1 MSVKEKMSKVGSF
14 LDASGVFLKRT
25 AIFVVLLF
33 ISLSIIGGLFPSDD
47 DPIEEGAILNLNI
60 KGALVEELSQS
71 DFERAFSQFSGE
83 SQTET
88 LITDVIR
95 VIRHAKDNEDIST
108 LLIST
113 DDFSGGSNTKLELIA
128 KEITEFK
135 TSGKKVIAYSTQ
147 GYGTAQYY
155 LAAFADEVHLHDY
168 TAVFIDGYRRVRTY
182 YKSFFDKF
190 LIDANVFKVGEYKAF
205 VEPYF
210 RDDMSDEAKGNVI
223 EWITVLWDG
232 YLDQVSEARGISN
245 ESLKYFIDNPGLAA
259 KQSAGDFAKA
269 AIEYGVIDQLSN
281 RREFRDYLYS
291 IAPGE
296 EEDEINIVGMNAYMN
311 SVEME
316 PIFEESE
323 SNVGVIIAKGSI
335 VDGSAGPGSIAG
347 DDFVKIIRKAY
358 NDESVKALVLRV
370 DSGGGSAYAS
380 EVIADELEKFKNSG
394 RPIIASM
401 GGVAASGGYYIST
414 PADKILAE
422 RHTITGSIGVGGFLP
437 TFERAL
443 EYIGINED
451 GVSTVDITTSVA
463 ESLTEKD
470 KALLQM
476 GTDLVYDKFIAK
488 VADNRGVTKEE
499 IDQIARG
506 KVWIGSKALEIG
518 LVDEIAGIDRA
529 IELAAELA
537 EIDEELLGV
546 KRINRDSDLDS
557 FFAGMMAKITS
568 SVIKITGLDF
578 LYKKNELLDGIERSL
593 HELSMM
599 NDPNGIYMKC
609 FCELD

>member
-1 MSVKEKMSKVGSF
+1 MSVKEKMSKLGTF

-47 DPIEEGAILNLNI
+47 DPIEGGAILNLNI

-113 DDFSGGSNTKLELIA
+113 DDFSGGSSTKLELIA

-168 TAVFIDGYRRVRTY
+168 TTVFIDGYRRVRTY

-259 KQSAGDFAKA
+259 KESAGDFAKA
-269 AIEYGVIDQLSN
+269 AIEYGIIDQLSN

-296 EEDEINIVGMNAYMN
+296 EDDEINIVGMNAYMN

-316 PIFEESE
+316 AIFEESE

-451 GVSTVDITTSVA
+451 GVSTVDTTTSVA

-546 KRINRDSDLDS
+546 KLINRDSDLDS

-568 SVIKITGLDF
+568 SIIEITGFDF
-578 LYKKNELLDGIERSL
+578 LYKKNELLDGIEESL
-593 HELSMM
+593 HELSIM

>member
-1 MSVKEKMSKVGSF
+1 MSVKEKISKLGSF

-25 AIFVVLLF
+25 AIFAILLF

-47 DPIEEGAILNLNI
+47 DPIKEGGILNLNI

-88 LITDVIR
+88 LITDVIQ

-113 DDFSGGSNTKLELIA
+113 DDFSGGSTTKLELIA

-135 TSGKKVIAYSTQ
+135 TSGKKVIAYSDQ

-155 LAAFADEVHLHDY
+155 LAAYADEIHLHDY

-232 YLDQVSEARGISN
+232 YLDEVSEARGISN

-259 KQSAGDFAKA
+259 KESDGDFAKA
-269 AIEYGVIDQLSN
+269 AIEYGLIDQLSN

-296 EEDEINIVGMNAYMN
+296 EEDEINIVGMNTYMN

-358 NDESVKALVLRV
+358 EDETVKALVLRV

-380 EVIADELEKFKNSG
+380 EVIADELEKFKDSG

-568 SVIKITGLDF
+568 SIIKITGLDF
-578 LYKKNELLDGIERSL
+578 LYKKNELLDGIEESL

>member
-1 MSVKEKMSKVGSF
+1 MSIKEKFSRLGNF
-14 LDASGVFLKRT
+14 LDASAVFLKR
-25 AIFVVLLF
+25 AVIFIVLLV
-33 ISLSIIGGLFPSDD
+33 ISLTIISPLFTSDD
-47 DPIEEGAILNLNI
+47 DPIKEGAILDLNI
-60 KGALVEELSQS
+60 KGSLVEELSQT
-71 DFERAFSQFSGE
+71 DFEKAFAEFSGE

-95 VIRHAKDNEDIST
+95 VIRHAKDNDDIST

-113 DDFSGGSNTKLELIA
+113 DGFAGGSTTKLELIA
-128 KEITEFK
+128 DEISDFK
-135 TSGKKVIAYSTQ
+135 TSGKKVIAYSAQ

-210 RDDMSDEAKGNVI
+210 RDEMSNEAKGNVI

-232 YLDQVSEARGISN
+232 YLDQVSEARDISD
-245 ESLKYFIDNPGLAA
+245 ESLKYFIDNPGLVA
-259 KQSAGDFAKA
+259 KESGGDFAKA
-269 AIEYGVIDQLSN
+269 AVEYGIIDQLSN

-296 EEDEINIVGMNAYMN
+296 EEDEVNIVGMNKYMN
-311 SVEME
+311 SVEMD

-335 VDGSAGPGSIAG
+335 VDGSSNPGTIAG
-347 DDFVKIIRKAY
+347 DDFVKIVRKAY
-358 NDESVKALVLRV
+358 NDETVKALVLRV

-380 EVIADELEKFKNSG
+380 ELIADELEKFRNSG

-422 RHTITGSIGVGGFLP
+422 RHTITGSIGVGGFIP

-443 EYIGINED
+443 EFIGINED
-451 GVSTVDITTSVA
+451 GVSTVDITTSIA

-470 KALLQM
+470 KALFQM
-476 GTDLVYDKFIAK
+476 GTDLVYEKFISK
-488 VADNRGVTKEE
+488 VADNRGVTNEE
-499 IDQIARG
+499 IDKIARG

-518 LVDEIAGIDRA
+518 LIDDIGGIDRA
-529 IELAAELA
+529 IEMAAQLA
-537 EIDEELLGV
+537 EIDDEEYGV
-546 KRINRDSDLDS
+546 KRIKRDSNIDS
-557 FFAGMMAKITS
+557 FFGGMMAKITFS
-568 SVIKITGLDF
+568 IAQFTGLDF
-578 LYKKNELLDGIERSL
+578 FYQKNDLINEIGQSFN
-593 HELSMM
+593 ELSMM

>member
-1 MSVKEKMSKVGSF
+1 MSIKEKFSRLGNF
-14 LDASGVFLKRT
+14 LDASAVFLKRT
-25 AIFVVLLF
+25 VIFIVLLV
-33 ISLSIIGGLFPSDD
+33 ISLTIISPLFTSDD
-47 DPIEEGAILNLNI
+47 DPIKEGAILDLNI
-60 KGALVEELSQS
+60 KGSLVEELSQT
-71 DFERAFSQFSGE
+71 DFEKAFAEFSGE

-95 VIRHAKDNEDIST
+95 VIRHAKDNDDIST

-113 DDFSGGSNTKLELIA
+113 DGFAGGSTTKLELIA
-128 KEITEFK
+128 DEISDFK
-135 TSGKKVIAYSTQ
+135 TSGKKVIAYSAQ

-155 LAAFADEVHLHDY
+155 IAAFADEVHLHDY

-210 RDDMSDEAKGNVI
+210 RDEMSNEAKGNVI

-232 YLDQVSEARGISN
+232 YLDQVSEARDISD
-245 ESLKYFIDNPGLAA
+245 ESLKYFIDNPGLVA
-259 KQSAGDFAKA
+259 KESGGDFAKA
-269 AIEYGVIDQLSN
+269 AVEYGIIDQLSN

-296 EEDEINIVGMNAYMN
+296 EEDEVNIVGMNKYMN
-311 SVEME
+311 SVEMD

-323 SNVGVIIAKGSI
+323 SNVGVIIAKGTI
-335 VDGSAGPGSIAG
+335 VDGSSNPGTIAG
-347 DDFVKIIRKAY
+347 DDFVKIVRKAY
-358 NDESVKALVLRV
+358 NDETVKALVLRV

-380 EVIADELEKFKNSG
+380 ELIADELEKFRNSG

-414 PADKILAE
+414 PADKIIAE
-422 RHTITGSIGVGGFLP
+422 RHTITGSIGVGGFIP

-443 EYIGINED
+443 EFIGINED
-451 GVSTVDITTSVA
+451 GVSTVDITTSIA

-470 KALLQM
+470 KALFQM
-476 GTDLVYDKFIAK
+476 GTDLVYEKFISK
-488 VADNRGVTKEE
+488 VADNRGVTNEE
-499 IDQIARG
+499 IDKIARG

-518 LVDEIAGIDRA
+518 LIDDIGGIDRA
-529 IELAAELA
+529 IEMAAQLA
-537 EIDEELLGV
+537 EIDDEEYGV
-546 KRINRDSDLDS
+546 KRIKRDSNIDS
-557 FFAGMMAKITS
+557 FFGGMMAKITFS
-568 SVIKITGLDF
+568 IAQFTGLDF
-578 LYKKNELLDGIERSL
+578 FYQKNDLINEIEQSFN
-593 HELSMM
+593 ELSMM

>member
-1 MSVKEKMSKVGSF
+1 MSVKEKISKLGSF

-113 DDFSGGSNTKLELIA
+113 DDFSGGSSTKLELIA

-168 TAVFIDGYRRVRTY
+168 TTVFIDGYRRVRTY

-259 KQSAGDFAKA
+259 KESGGDFAKA
-269 AIEYGVIDQLSN
+269 AIEYGVVDQLSN

-291 IAPGE
+291 IAPSE

-380 EVIADELEKFKNSG
+380 EVIADELEKFRNSG

-568 SVIKITGLDF
+568 SIIKITGLDF
-578 LYKKNELLDGIERSL
+578 LYKKNELLDGIEESL
-593 HELSMM
+593 HELSTM

>member
-113 DDFSGGSNTKLELIA
+113 DDFSGGSSTKLELIA

-168 TAVFIDGYRRVRTY
+168 TTVFIDGYRRVRTY

-568 SVIKITGLDF
+568 SIIKITGLDF
-578 LYKKNELLDGIERSL
+578 LYKKNELLNGIEESL

>member
-1 MSVKEKMSKVGSF
+1 MSVKEKISKLGSF

-25 AIFVVLLF
+25 AIFAILLF

-47 DPIEEGAILNLNI
+47 DPIKEGAILNLNI
-60 KGALVEELSQS
+60 KGSLVEELSQS

-88 LITDVIR
+88 LITDVIQ

-113 DDFSGGSNTKLELIA
+113 DDFSGGSTTKLELIA

-168 TAVFIDGYRRVRTY
+168 TTVFIDGYRRVRTY

-210 RDDMSDEAKGNVI
+210 RDDMSDEAKGNVT

-259 KQSAGDFAKA
+259 KESAGDFAKA

-568 SVIKITGLDF
+568 SIIKITGLDF
-578 LYKKNELLDGIERSL
+578 LYKKNELLDGIEESL

>member
-1 MSVKEKMSKVGSF
+1 MSVKGKISKLGTF

-113 DDFSGGSNTKLELIA
+113 DDFSGGSSTKLELIA

-168 TAVFIDGYRRVRTY
+168 TTVFIDGYRRVRTY

-269 AIEYGVIDQLSN
+269 AIEYGIIDQLSN
-281 RREFRDYLYS
+281 RREFRAYLYS

-296 EEDEINIVGMNAYMN
+296 EDDEINIVGMNAYMN

-568 SVIKITGLDF
+568 SIIKITGLDF
-578 LYKKNELLDGIERSL
+578 LYKKNELLDGIEESL

-609 FCELD
+609 VCELD

>member
-1 MSVKEKMSKVGSF
+1 MSVKEKMSKLGTF

-113 DDFSGGSNTKLELIA
+113 DDFSGGSSTKLELIA

-232 YLDQVSEARGISN
+232 YLDEVSEARGISN

-259 KQSAGDFAKA
+259 KQSDGDFAKA
-269 AIEYGVIDQLSN
+269 AIEYGLIDQLSN
-281 RREFRDYLYS
+281 RREFRDFLYS

-568 SVIKITGLDF
+568 SIIKITGLDF
-578 LYKKNELLDGIERSL
+578 LYKKNELLDGIEESL

>member
-25 AIFVVLLF
+25 TIFVVLLF

-113 DDFSGGSNTKLELIA
+113 DDFSGGSSTKLELIA

-259 KQSAGDFAKA
+259 MQSAGDFAKA

-281 RREFRDYLYS
+281 RREFRAYLYS

-557 FFAGMMAKITS
+557 FFAGMIAKITS
-568 SVIKITGLDF
+568 SIIKITGLDF
-578 LYKKNELLDGIERSL
+578 LYKKNELLDGIEESL

>member
-14 LDASGVFLKRT
+14 LDASGVFIKRT

-88 LITDVIR
+88 LITDVIH

-168 TAVFIDGYRRVRTY
+168 TTVFIDGYRRVRTY

-259 KQSAGDFAKA
+259 KQSEGDFAKA

-296 EEDEINIVGMNAYMN
+296 EEDEINIVGMNTYMN

-568 SVIKITGLDF
+568 SIIKITGLDF
-578 LYKKNELLDGIERSL
+578 LYKKNELLDGIEESL

>member
-113 DDFSGGSNTKLELIA
+113 DDFSGGSSTKLELIA

-168 TAVFIDGYRRVRTY
+168 TTVFIDGYRRVRTY

-259 KQSAGDFAKA
+259 KESAGDFAKA

-557 FFAGMMAKITS
+557 FFAGMIAKITS
-568 SVIKITGLDF
+568 SIIKITGLDF
-578 LYKKNELLDGIERSL
+578 LYKKNELLDGIEGSL

>member
-1 MSVKEKMSKVGSF
+1 MSIKEKFSRLGNF
-14 LDASGVFLKRT
+14 LDASAVFLKRT
-25 AIFVVLLF
+25 VIFIVLLV
-33 ISLSIIGGLFPSDD
+33 ISLTIISPLFTSDD
-47 DPIEEGAILNLNI
+47 DPIKEGAILDLNI
-60 KGALVEELSQS
+60 KGSLVEELSQT
-71 DFERAFSQFSGE
+71 DFEKAFAEFSGE

-95 VIRHAKDNEDIST
+95 VIRHAKDNDDIST

-113 DDFSGGSNTKLELIA
+113 DGFAGGSTTKLELIA
-128 KEITEFK
+128 DEISDFK
-135 TSGKKVIAYSTQ
+135 TSGKKVIAYSAQ

-155 LAAFADEVHLHDY
+155 IAAFADEVHLHDY

-210 RDDMSDEAKGNVI
+210 RDEMSNEAKGNVI

-232 YLDQVSEARGISN
+232 YLDQVSEARDISD
-245 ESLKYFIDNPGLAA
+245 ESLKYFIDNPGLVA
-259 KQSAGDFAKA
+259 KESGGDFAKA
-269 AIEYGVIDQLSN
+269 AVEYGIIDQLSN

-296 EEDEINIVGMNAYMN
+296 EEDEVNIVGMNKYMN
-311 SVEME
+311 SVEMD

-335 VDGSAGPGSIAG
+335 VDGSSNPGTIAG
-347 DDFVKIIRKAY
+347 DDFVKIVRKAY
-358 NDESVKALVLRV
+358 NDETVKALVLRV

-380 EVIADELEKFKNSG
+380 ELIADELEKFRNSG

-414 PADKILAE
+414 PADKIIAE
-422 RHTITGSIGVGGFLP
+422 RHTITGSIGVGGFIP

-443 EYIGINED
+443 EFIGINED
-451 GVSTVDITTSVA
+451 GVSTVDITTSIA

-470 KALLQM
+470 KALFQM
-476 GTDLVYDKFIAK
+476 GTDLVYEKFISK
-488 VADNRGVTKEE
+488 VADNRGVTNEE
-499 IDQIARG
+499 IDKIARG

-518 LVDEIAGIDRA
+518 LIDDIGGIDRA
-529 IELAAELA
+529 IEMAAQLA
-537 EIDEELLGV
+537 EIDDEEYGV
-546 KRINRDSDLDS
+546 KRIKRDSNIDS
-557 FFAGMMAKITS
+557 FFGGMMAKITFS
-568 SVIKITGLDF
+568 IAQFTGLDF
-578 LYKKNELLDGIERSL
+578 FYQKNDLINEIEQSFN
-593 HELSMM
+593 ELSMM

>member
-14 LDASGVFLKRT
+14 LDASGVFIKRT

-88 LITDVIR
+88 LITDVIH

-168 TAVFIDGYRRVRTY
+168 TTVFIDGYRRVRTY

-269 AIEYGVIDQLSN
+269 AIEYGIIDQLSN

-537 EIDEELLGV
+537 EIDEELIGV
-546 KRINRDSDLDS
+546 KHINRDSDLDS
-557 FFAGMMAKITS
+557 FFAGMMTKITS
-568 SVIKITGLDF
+568 SIIKITGLDF
-578 LYKKNELLDGIERSL
+578 LYKKNELLDGIEESL

>member
-1 MSVKEKMSKVGSF
+1 MSIKEKFSKLGNF
-14 LDASGVFLKRT
+14 LDASAIFLKRT
-25 AIFVVLLF
+25 VIFIVLLVITVII
-33 ISLSIIGGLFPSDD
+33 ISPLFPSGD
-47 DPIEEGAILNLNI
+47 DPIKEGAILNLNI
-60 KGALVEELSQS
+60 KGALVEELSQT
-71 DFERAFSQFSGE
+71 DFEKAFAEFSGE

-95 VIRHAKDNEDIST
+95 VIRHAKNNDDIST

-113 DDFSGGSNTKLELIA
+113 DGFAGGSTTKLELVA
-128 KEITEFK
+128 EEISNFK
-135 TSGKKVIAYSTQ
+135 STGKKVIAYSKM
-147 GYGTAQYY
+147 GYGTSQYY
-155 LAAFADEVHLHDY
+155 LASFADEVHLHDY
-168 TAVFIDGYRRVRTY
+168 TAVFIDGYRSTRIY

-190 LIDANVFKVGEYKAF
+190 LIDGNVFKVGEYKAF

-210 RDDMSDEAKGNVI
+210 RDSMSDEAKGNVI

-232 YLDQVSEARGISN
+232 YIEQVSEARGISS

-259 KQSAGDFAKA
+259 KESGGDFAKA
-269 AIEYGVIDQLSN
+269 AIEYGIIDNLSN
-281 RREFRDYLYS
+281 RREFRDYLYA

-296 EEDEINIVGMNAYMN
+296 EEDELNIVGMNKYMN
-311 SVEME
+311 SVEMD

-335 VDGSAGPGSIAG
+335 VDGSSNPGTIAG
-347 DDFVKIIRKAY
+347 DDFIKIIRKAY
-358 NDESVKALVLRV
+358 NDETVKALVLRV

-380 EVIADELEKFKNSG
+380 EVIADELEKFRESG

-422 RHTITGSIGVGGFLP
+422 RHTITGSIGVGGFIP

-443 EYIGINED
+443 EFMGINED
-451 GVSTVDITTSVA
+451 GVSTVNITTSVA
-463 ESLTEKD
+463 ESLTDKD
-470 KALLQM
+470 KALIQM
-476 GTDLVYDKFIAK
+476 GTDLVYEKFISK
-488 VADNRGVTKEE
+488 VAKNRGVTNEE
-499 IDQIARG
+499 IDNIARG

-518 LVDEIAGIDRA
+518 LIDEIGGIERA
-529 IELAAELA
+529 IELAAQLA
-537 EIDEELLGV
+537 EIDEEEYGV
-546 KRINRDSDLDS
+546 KRINRDSNLDS
-557 FFAGMMAKITS
+557 FFAGMMAKI
-568 SVIKITGLDF
+568 SVSITKITGLDTLF
-578 LYKKNELLDGIERSL
+578 KKNSLLNEIEQTLGDIST
-593 HELSMM
+593 M

>member
-1 MSVKEKMSKVGSF
+1 MSIKEKFSRLGNF
-14 LDASGVFLKRT
+14 LDASAVFLRRT
-25 AIFVVLLF
+25 VIFIVLLV
-33 ISLSIIGGLFPSDD
+33 ISLTIISTLFPSGD
-47 DPIEEGAILNLNI
+47 DPIKEGAILDLNI
-60 KGALVEELSQS
+60 KGSLVEELSQT
-71 DFERAFSQFSGE
+71 DFEKAIAEFSGE

-95 VIRHAKDNEDIST
+95 VIRHAKDNDDIST

-113 DDFSGGSNTKLELIA
+113 DGFAGGSTTKLELIA
-128 KEITEFK
+128 DEISDFK
-135 TSGKKVIAYSTQ
+135 TSGKKVIAYSAQ

-168 TAVFIDGYRRVRTY
+168 TAVFIDGYRTVRIY

-210 RDDMSDEAKGNVI
+210 RDEMSNEAKGNVI

-232 YLDQVSEARGISN
+232 YLEQVSEARGISD
-245 ESLKYFIDNPGLAA
+245 ESLKYFIDNPGLVA
-259 KQSAGDFAKA
+259 KGSGGDFAKA
-269 AIEYGVIDQLSN
+269 AVEYGIIDQLSN

-296 EEDEINIVGMNAYMN
+296 EDDEVNIVDMNKYMR
-311 SVEME
+311 SVEMD
-316 PIFEESE
+316 PVFKESE

-335 VDGSAGPGSIAG
+335 VDGSSNPGTIAG
-347 DDFVKIIRKAY
+347 DDFVTIVRKAY
-358 NDESVKALVLRV
+358 NDETVKALVLRV

-380 EVIADELEKFKNSG
+380 ELIADELEKFRNSG

-422 RHTITGSIGVGGFLP
+422 RHTITGSIGVGGFIP

-443 EYIGINED
+443 EFIGINED
-451 GVSTVDITTSVA
+451 GVSTVDITTSIA

-470 KALLQM
+470 KALFQM
-476 GTDLVYDKFIAK
+476 GTDLVYEKFISK
-488 VADNRGVTKEE
+488 VADNRGVTNEE
-499 IDQIARG
+499 IDKIARG

-518 LVDEIAGIDRA
+518 LIDEIGGIDRA
-529 IELAAELA
+529 IELAAQLA
-537 EIDEELLGV
+537 ENDDEEYGV
-546 KRINRDSDLDS
+546 KRINRDSNLDS
-557 FFAGMMAKITS
+557 FFGVMMAKITFS
-568 SVIKITGLDF
+568 IAHLTGLDF
-578 LYKKNELLDGIERSL
+578 FYQKNDLINEIEQSFD
-593 HELSMM
+593 ELSMM

>member
-14 LDASGVFLKRT
+14 LDASGVFIKRT

-113 DDFSGGSNTKLELIA
+113 DDFSGGSSTKLELIA

-451 GVSTVDITTSVA
+451 GVSTVDITTSAA

-470 KALLQM
+470 KALFQM

-568 SVIKITGLDF
+568 SIIKITGLDF
-578 LYKKNELLDGIERSL
+578 LYKKNELLDGIEESL

>member
-25 AIFVVLLF
+25 TIFVVLLF

-113 DDFSGGSNTKLELIA
+113 DDFSGGSSTKLELIA

-568 SVIKITGLDF
+568 SIIKITGLDF
-578 LYKKNELLDGIERSL
+578 LYKKNELLDGIEESL

>member
-113 DDFSGGSNTKLELIA
+113 DDFSGGSSTKLELIA

-578 LYKKNELLDGIERSL
+578 LYKKNELLDGIEESL

>member
-1 MSVKEKMSKVGSF
+1 MSVKEKMSKLGTF

-113 DDFSGGSNTKLELIA
+113 DDFSGGSSTKLELIA

-168 TAVFIDGYRRVRTY
+168 TTVFIDGYRRVRTY

-259 KQSAGDFAKA
+259 KQSEGDFAKA

-568 SVIKITGLDF
+568 SIIKITGLDF
-578 LYKKNELLDGIERSL
+578 LYKKNELLDGIEESL

>member
-1 MSVKEKMSKVGSF
+1 MSVKEKMSKLGTF

-113 DDFSGGSNTKLELIA
+113 DDFSGGSSTKLELIT

-210 RDDMSDEAKGNVI
+210 RDDMSDEAKGNVT

-296 EEDEINIVGMNAYMN
+296 EENEINIVGMNAYMN

-537 EIDEELLGV
+537 EIDEELMGV

-568 SVIKITGLDF
+568 SIIKITGLDF
-578 LYKKNELLDGIERSL
+578 LYKKNELLDGIEESL

>member
-1 MSVKEKMSKVGSF
+1 MSVKEKMSKLGSF

-113 DDFSGGSNTKLELIA
+113 DDFSGGSSTKLELIA

-568 SVIKITGLDF
+568 SIIKITGLDF
-578 LYKKNELLDGIERSL
+578 LYKKNELLDGIEGSL

>member
-60 KGALVEELSQS
+60 KGSLVEELSQS

-113 DDFSGGSNTKLELIA
+113 DDFSGGSSTKLELIA

-168 TAVFIDGYRRVRTY
+168 TTVFIDGYRRVRTY

-568 SVIKITGLDF
+568 SIIKITGLDF
-578 LYKKNELLDGIERSL
+578 LYKKNELLDGIEESL

>member
-1 MSVKEKMSKVGSF
+1 MSVKEKMSKLGTF

-113 DDFSGGSNTKLELIA
+113 DDFSGGSSTKLELIA

-245 ESLKYFIDNPGLAA
+245 ESLKYFIDNPSLAA

-557 FFAGMMAKITS
+557 FFAGMMAKSTS
-568 SVIKITGLDF
+568 SIIKITGLDF
-578 LYKKNELLDGIERSL
+578 LYKKNEILDGIEESL

>member
-60 KGALVEELSQS
+60 KGSLVEELSQS

-113 DDFSGGSNTKLELIA
+113 DDFSGGSSTKLELIA

-168 TAVFIDGYRRVRTY
+168 TTVFIDGYRRVRTY

-291 IAPGE
+291 IAPGK

-568 SVIKITGLDF
+568 SIIKITGLDF
-578 LYKKNELLDGIERSL
+578 LYKKNELLDGIEESL

>member
-1 MSVKEKMSKVGSF
+1 MSVKEKISKLGSF

-25 AIFVVLLF
+25 AIFAILLF

-47 DPIEEGAILNLNI
+47 DPIKEGAILNLNI
-60 KGALVEELSQS
+60 KGSLVEELSQS

-88 LITDVIR
+88 LITDVIQ

-113 DDFSGGSNTKLELIA
+113 DDFSGGSTTKLELIA

-135 TSGKKVIAYSTQ
+135 TSGKKVIAYSDQ

-168 TAVFIDGYRRVRTY
+168 TTVFIDGYRRVRTY

-232 YLDQVSEARGISN
+232 YIDQVSEARGISN

-568 SVIKITGLDF
+568 SIIKITGLDF
-578 LYKKNELLDGIERSL
+578 LYKKNELLDGIEESL

>member
-113 DDFSGGSNTKLELIA
+113 DDFSGGSSTKLELIA

-168 TAVFIDGYRRVRTY
+168 TTVFIDGYRRVRTY

-296 EEDEINIVGMNAYMN
+296 EDDEINIVGMNAYMN

-568 SVIKITGLDF
+568 SIIKITGLDF
-578 LYKKNELLDGIERSL
+578 LYKKNELLDGIEESL

>member
-1 MSVKEKMSKVGSF
+1 MSVKEKMSKLGTF

-113 DDFSGGSNTKLELIA
+113 DDFSGGSSTKLELIA

-259 KQSAGDFAKA
+259 KESAGDFAKA
-269 AIEYGVIDQLSN
+269 AIEYGIIDQLSN

-296 EEDEINIVGMNAYMN
+296 EDDEINIVGMNAYMN

-451 GVSTVDITTSVA
+451 GVSTVDTTTSVA

-568 SVIKITGLDF
+568 SIIKITGLDF
-578 LYKKNELLDGIERSL
+578 LYKKNELLDGIEESL

>member
-113 DDFSGGSNTKLELIA
+113 DDFSGGSSTKLELIA

-259 KQSAGDFAKA
+259 KESAGDFAKA

-296 EEDEINIVGMNAYMN
+296 EDDEINIVGMNAYMN

-568 SVIKITGLDF
+568 SIIKITGLDF
-578 LYKKNELLDGIERSL
+578 LYKKNELLDGIEESL

>member
-113 DDFSGGSNTKLELIA
+113 DDFSGGSSTKLELIA

-269 AIEYGVIDQLSN
+269 AIEYGIIDQLSN

-296 EEDEINIVGMNAYMN
+296 EDDEINIVGMNAYMN

-476 GTDLVYDKFIAK
+476 GTDLVYEKFIAK

-568 SVIKITGLDF
+568 SIIKITGLDF
-578 LYKKNELLDGIERSL
+578 LYKKNELLDGIEESL

>member
-1 MSVKEKMSKVGSF
+1 MSVKEKISKLGSF

-95 VIRHAKDNEDIST
+95 VISHAKDNEDIST

-113 DDFSGGSNTKLELIA
+113 DDFSGGSSTKLELIA

-259 KQSAGDFAKA
+259 KQSAGDFARA

-451 GVSTVDITTSVA
+451 GVSTVDITTSAA

-568 SVIKITGLDF
+568 SIIKITGLDF
-578 LYKKNELLDGIERSL
+578 LYKKNELLDGIEESL

>member
-113 DDFSGGSNTKLELIA
+113 DDFSGGSSTKLELIA
-128 KEITEFK
+128 NEITEFK

-568 SVIKITGLDF
+568 SIIKITGLDF
-578 LYKKNELLDGIERSL
+578 LYKKNELLDGIEESL

>member
-113 DDFSGGSNTKLELIA
+113 DDFSGGSSTKLELIA

-168 TAVFIDGYRRVRTY
+168 TTVFIDGYRRVRTY

-232 YLDQVSEARGISN
+232 YLDKVSEARGISN

-259 KQSAGDFAKA
+259 KESAGDFAKA

-568 SVIKITGLDF
+568 SIIKITGLDF
-578 LYKKNELLDGIERSL
+578 LYKKNELLDGIEESL

>member
-113 DDFSGGSNTKLELIA
+113 DDFSGGSSTKLELIA

-476 GTDLVYDKFIAK
+476 GTDLVYEKFIAK

-568 SVIKITGLDF
+568 SIIKITGLDF
-578 LYKKNELLDGIERSL
+578 LYKKNELLDGIEESL